1 MCSYQSIHLLSRS
14 YVVPE
19 LKMVH
24 PNCTMIEDPSIW
36 LSSVLPPDHCIE
48 EIEEK
53 WLSRRRF
60 IVEWFR
66 NSISSL
72 AA

>member
-1 MCSYQSIHLLSRS
+1 
-14 YVVPE
+14 
-19 LKMVH
+19 
-24 PNCTMIEDPSIW
+24 MIEDPSIS

-53 WLSRRRF
+53 WVSLRRF
-60 IVEWFR
+60 TVEWSR
-66 NSISSL
+66 NSIFSP

>member
-1 MCSYQSIHLLSRS
+1 
-14 YVVPE
+14 
-19 LKMVH
+19 MVH